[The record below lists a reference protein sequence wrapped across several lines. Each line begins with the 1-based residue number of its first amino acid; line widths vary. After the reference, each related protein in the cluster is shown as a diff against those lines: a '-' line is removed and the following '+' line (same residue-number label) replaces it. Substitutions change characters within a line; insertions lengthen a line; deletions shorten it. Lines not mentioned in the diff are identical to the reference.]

1 MACQTVTATLD
12 PMRMHTQLT
21 IDGDSRAVVAVA
33 VAVANTSRVEVGGV

>member
-1 MACQTVTATLD
+1 MPCQTVTATLD

-33 VAVANTSRVEVGGV
+33 VANTSRVEVGGV